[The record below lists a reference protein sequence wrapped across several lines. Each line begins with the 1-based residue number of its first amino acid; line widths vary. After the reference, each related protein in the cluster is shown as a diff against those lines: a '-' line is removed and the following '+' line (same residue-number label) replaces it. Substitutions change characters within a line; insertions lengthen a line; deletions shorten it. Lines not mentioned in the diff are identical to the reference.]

1 MWLGA
6 FRAHD
11 HVMTA
16 SGIFAMIIPNASVWR
31 FFFCP
36 KVYCKSVRAHLWV
49 PRPRLFLVLVV
60 IEVAGRI
67 HSLISILVAVMN
79 FHPSEAMAV
88 RSTGWCLD
96 GVGPYLEPLL
106 EWTTKFRFGLGG
118 RKAISKETNPAL
130 LRDAD
135 GRPRLRDTKFE
146 AIHVTLLG
154 ADRARVECVSFG
166 SGSTVPIRGGQYQC
180 KNPNNRRNNKAKRI
194 ALIPGRR
201 ADEIVSRCSGNGRNV
216 QVDSSPYSSRL

>member
-1 MWLGA
+1 MCSTGNMDTYFVGYPMRLGA

-16 SGIFAMIIPNASVWR
+16 GSGFAMIIPNTSVWR

-60 IEVAGRI
+60 IEIAGRI

-135 GRPRLRDTKFE
+135 GRPGLRDTKLE
-146 AIHVTLLG
+146 MIHVTLLG
-154 ADRARVECVSFG
+154 ADRARIEGVSFG
-166 SGSTVPIRGGQYQC
+166 SGATVPIRGG
-180 KNPNNRRNNKAKRI
+180 
-194 ALIPGRR
+194 
-201 ADEIVSRCSGNGRNV
+201 
-216 QVDSSPYSSRL
+216 

>member
-1 MWLGA
+1 MGYPMRLGA

-16 SGIFAMIIPNASVWR
+16 GGGFAMVVPNASVWR

-36 KVYCKSVRAHLWV
+36 KVYCKSVRAYFWV
-49 PRPRLFLVLVV
+49 PRSRLFLVLVI

-67 HSLISILVAVMN
+67 RSLILILVAVMN
-79 FHPSEAMAV
+79 LHPPEAMAI

-106 EWTTKFRFGLGG
+106 KWTIKFRFGFGS

-130 LRDAD
+130 LRNAD
-135 GRPRLRDTKFE
+135 GRPGLRDTKLE
-146 AIHVTLLG
+146 VIHVTLLG

-166 SGSTVPIRGGQYQC
+166 SGATVPIRGG
-180 KNPNNRRNNKAKRI
+180 
-194 ALIPGRR
+194 
-201 ADEIVSRCSGNGRNV
+201 
-216 QVDSSPYSSRL
+216 